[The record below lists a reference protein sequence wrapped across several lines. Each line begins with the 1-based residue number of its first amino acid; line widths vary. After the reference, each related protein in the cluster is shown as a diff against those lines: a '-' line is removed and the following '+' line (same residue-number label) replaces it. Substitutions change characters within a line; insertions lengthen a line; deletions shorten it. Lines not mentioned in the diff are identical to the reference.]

1 MVWQTVIPVQMI
13 LDLNFLE
20 RYKHHISLHAIILI
34 WGFTGILGKVIS
46 IPYYSIVIY
55 RMGIAFLALLI
66 YFLVSK
72 KEFEKSIKRIVTF
85 ILVGI
90 IVGIHWAT
98 FFQALKVSNVSVT
111 LTTLAS
117 ASFFVSFIEPLI
129 FRRRIIWYEVFF
141 GLLVIFGLYL
151 IFSFEAEYKLG
162 IILALIS
169 AFTAALFSVINGRL
183 IHHAKAGQIT
193 MYEMLGGVIGI
204 SIYTFFFENVEVG
217 AFSPSA
223 MDVFYLLIL
232 GIICTAVAFVVSVEV
247 MKVLSPYTVS
257 ISINME
263 PVYAIILAL
272 MFFGESEKM
281 TLGFY
286 LGAILILSTVIGNGI
301 LKNAFKKGKAN

>member
-1 MVWQTVIPVQMI
+1 VSFFEQ
-13 LDLNFLE
+13 
-20 RYKHHISLHAIILI
+20 YKHHFSLHVIILI

-46 IPYYSIVIY
+46 IPFYSIVIY

-66 YFLVSK
+66 YFLISK
-72 KEFEKSIKRIVTF
+72 KQFEKSIKKISIF
-85 ILVGI
+85 ILVGV

-117 ASFFVSFIEPLI
+117 ASFFVSFLEPL
-129 FRRRIIWYEVFF
+129 FYRRRIIWYEVFF

-162 IILALIS
+162 IILALCS

-183 IHHAKAGQIT
+183 IQKSKAGQIT

-204 SIYTFFFENVEVG
+204 SIYTLLFENVEVG
-217 AFSPSA
+217 AFSPSFL
-223 MDVFYLLIL
+223 DIFYLLIL
-232 GIICTAVAFVVSVEV
+232 GIICTAVAFVVSIEV

-263 PVYAIILAL
+263 PIYAIILAL
-272 MFFGESEKM
+272 IFFGESEKM
-281 TLGFY
+281 TIGFY
-286 LGAILILSTVIGNGI
+286 FGAALILSTVIGNGV
-301 LKNAFKKGKAN
+301 LKHVFKKRKAS